1 MKKYMISIILILIC
15 SVTLIACNDDED
27 TADNQTN
34 NDQENM
40 EENNEDAQNANGD
53 ETNDNQD
60 NINENDSNSE
70 EADEDTSNNP
80 SDSNNDSETDGDTE
94 VKEDTEAGDEDAY
107 ESYEN
112 GRFGFSVEYPSTFE
126 ADYMPENND
135 GIEVN
140 DDTATIIASG
150 SHASMTEEGS
160 AFVNEVESIE
170 PYYEGDLAE
179 AEEEG
184 GSISYQR
191 QEDNW
196 YVVSYHDGTN
206 HIYKKSILGDDY
218 IANLVIEYPA
228 DLQEEYEPMVE
239 RVSDTFSIP

>member
-1 MKKYMISIILILIC
+1 MKKYMISITLILIC
-15 SVTLIACNDDED
+15 SVTLIACTDDED

-40 EENNEDAQNANGD
+40 EENNEDAQNENGNQ
-53 ETNDNQD
+53 TNDNQD
-60 NINENDSNSE
+60 NINENDRNSE
-70 EADEDTSNNP
+70 EADENTSNNP
-80 SDSNNDSETDGDTE
+80 SDSTNDSETDGDTE
-94 VKEDTEAGDEDAY
+94 VKEDTEAEEDAY
-107 ESYEN
+107 DSYEN

-150 SHASMTEEGS
+150 SHASITEEGT

-170 PYYEGDLAE
+170 PYYEGELAE

-184 GSISYQR
+184 ESISYQR
-191 QEDNW
+191 QEDDW
-196 YVVSYHDGTN
+196 YVVSYNDGTN